1 MSVTI
6 TCDAT
11 QLLAALAKVP
21 DELSKSIDTTLKKEM
36 QDVIIDAQQTHRFIT
51 RTGMTEHS
59 ISQRSPQMMVVEDF
73 LDTGIASYGVYTHE
87 GHGSWAP
94 DRFLYNAFNRRVDKI
109 VSAVEQTINNI
120 FRKNNLV

>member
-11 QLLAALAKVP
+11 QLLAALAKAP
-21 DELSKSIDTTLKKEM
+21 EELTRSIDTTLKKEM

-73 LDTGIASYGVYTHE
+73 LDTGIASYGIYTHE

-94 DRFLYNAFNRRVDKI
+94 DRFLYNAFKRRSEKLVD
-109 VSAVEQTINNI
+109 AVEKTINTV
-120 FRKNNLV
+120 FRKLNLV